1 MMNALRTILGD
12 KGEIA
17 LIAGMVG
24 ILIVLFT
31 PIPAPL
37 LDFLLLLNFSLGL
50 TVLLLTFYTE
60 KPLAFSTFPSILLI
74 ATLFRLSLNIAST
87 RLILEDADAG
97 KVIHAIG
104 QYVVGGNYIIGLV
117 VFLILIVV
125 QYVVV
130 TNGAQRVAEVAA
142 RFTLDSMPG
151 KQMSIDADMNMG
163 LIDEHEARDRR
174 LNIEREGNFYGA
186 MDGASKFVKGD
197 AIAGII
203 IVLIN
208 IIGGLTIGIVEHG
221 MGWSTALQT
230 YTLLTVGDG
239 IVTQIPAL
247 VIATATGIIVTRA
260 ATDARLGEQIVS
272 QLTEYPKT
280 FVMLGTA
287 LLVALALPGIPAV
300 PVLILL
306 GMVVLLSVVAW
317 RRRNGLIAKQDGKE
331 PEAEANKAESD
342 ELYSML
348 TVDPVEVAVGQD
360 LLALVGET
368 DGQFIERVQAFRKKL
383 AMDLGLVL
391 PTVRLRDSKKLGRNA
406 YRISIFGAK
415 VGEGA
420 LYPNKILAINPGGSR
435 ATLEGVETKDPSYG
449 LPATWLDKERQ
460 SEASALGYTV
470 VDPLTVLVTHFSELM
485 RQNSASL
492 LTRAETE
499 RLVNRVREVQPSL
512 ADELIPAVLG
522 ISDVQRV
529 LQQLL
534 REKVS
539 IRNIEF
545 ILEVLVDQ
553 GKVTRD
559 PDQLTEAVRQK
570 LGSLIC
576 QSLTNDA
583 GELYVLTLDPAL
595 EQAMVNSIRAVDDKA
610 SLVLEPKLMEQ
621 IVTSLAGQVEKMLG
635 KNLMPVLLCS
645 PSLRRH
651 TKALTERVLPH
662 LSVLSLSEI
671 PTTVSVRAFGMVRT

>member
-1 MMNALRTILGD
+1 MVGMLRTTIGNR
-12 KGEIA
+12 GEIA
-17 LIAGMVG
+17 LVVAMVG

-74 ATLFRLSLNIAST
+74 ATLLRLSLNIAST
-87 RLILEDADAG
+87 RLILEHADAG
-97 KVIHAIG
+97 RVIDAIG
-104 QYVVGGNYIIGLV
+104 TYVIGGNYVIGLV

-125 QYVVV
+125 QYIVV

-174 LNIEREGNFYGA
+174 LQIEREGNFYGA

-208 IIGGLTIGIVEHG
+208 IIGGLAIGIVQHG
-221 MGWSTALQT
+221 MGWSEALQT

-247 VIATATGIIVTRA
+247 VMATATGIIVTRA
-260 ATDARLGEQIVS
+260 ATDAQLGEQIVN
-272 QLTEYPKT
+272 QLTEHPKT
-280 FVMLGTA
+280 FVMLGIA
-287 LLVALALPGIPAV
+287 LLVALVLPGIPAFPILMLLV
-300 PVLILL
+300 GVGVL
-306 GMVVLLSVVAW
+306 GAVAW
-317 RRRNGLIAKQDGKE
+317 RRRHGE
-331 PEAEANKAESD
+331 PAMQESSAAGSAEEGAESE
-342 ELYSML
+342 ELYSL
-348 TVDPVEVAVGQD
+348 LAVDPVEVAVGQE

-368 DGQFIERVQAFRKKL
+368 DGQFVERVQAFRKKL
-383 AMDLGLVL
+383 ALELGLVI
-391 PTVRLRDSKKLGRNA
+391 PTVRLRDNKRLARNS
-406 YRISIFGAK
+406 YRISIFGTK
-415 VGEGA
+415 VGEGV
-420 LYPNKILAINPGGSR
+420 LYPNRILAIDPSGGR
-435 ATLEGVETKDPSYG
+435 VNLEGIQTKDPSYG
-449 LPATWLDKERQ
+449 LPASWLPLESQ
-460 SEASALGYTV
+460 SEAAAQGYTV

-485 RQNSASL
+485 RQNSAAL

-499 RLVNRVREVQPSL
+499 RLVNRVRTSQAGLVE
-512 ADELIPAVLG
+512 ELIPAVLG
-522 ISDVQRV
+522 LSDVQRV

-553 GKVTRD
+553 GKVSRD
-559 PDQLTEAVRQK
+559 PDHLTEAVRQK
-570 LGSLIC
+570 LGGQIC

-583 GELYVLTLDPAL
+583 GELHVLTLDPAL
-595 EQAMVNSIRAVDDKA
+595 EQAMASSIRAVDDKT
-610 SLVLEPKLMEQ
+610 SLVLEPKFMEQ
-621 IVTSLAGQVEKMLG
+621 IVTALAGQAEKMLG

-651 TKALTERVLPH
+651 AKALTERILPH
-662 LSVLSLSEI
+662 LSVLSLSEV
-671 PTTVSVRAFGMVRT
+671 PTTVSVKAFGMVRI

>member
-1 MMNALRTILGD
+1 MVGMLRATFGD
-12 KGEIA
+12 RGEIA
-17 LIAGMVG
+17 LVIGMVG

-87 RLILEDADAG
+87 RLILESADAG
-97 KVIHAIG
+97 RVIHAVG
-104 QYVVGGNYIIGLV
+104 TYVVGGNYVIGLV

-174 LNIEREGNFYGA
+174 LQIEREGNFYGA

-208 IIGGLTIGIVEHG
+208 IIGGLTIGMVQHG
-221 MGWSTALQT
+221 MGWSEALQT

-272 QLTEYPKT
+272 QLTEHPKT
-280 FVMLGTA
+280 FVMLGIA
-287 LLVALALPGIPAV
+287 LLVALVLPGIPAV
-300 PVLILL
+300 PILILL
-306 GMVVLLSVVAW
+306 GGVMLLSVLAW
-317 RRRNGLIAKQDGKE
+317 RRRASSAS
-331 PEAEANKAESD
+331 PEIKAADPKAGDSGSD
-342 ELYSML
+342 EVYSL
-348 TVDPVEVAVGQD
+348 LAVDPVEVAVGQE
-360 LLALVGET
+360 LLGLVGET
-368 DGQFIERVQAFRKKL
+368 DGQFVERVQAFRKKL
-383 AMDLGLVL
+383 ALDLGLVL
-391 PTVRLRDSKKLGRNA
+391 PTVRLRDSKKLARNA

-420 LYPNKILAINPGGSR
+420 LSPDRFLAINPGGTR
-435 ATLEGVETKDPSYG
+435 AALEGLPAKDPSYG
-449 LPATWLDKERQ
+449 LPAIWLPPESH

-485 RQNSASL
+485 KQNSAAL
-492 LTRAETE
+492 LSRAETE
-499 RLVNRVREVQPSL
+499 RLVARVRETQASL
-512 ADELIPAVLG
+512 VDELIPSVLSL
-522 ISDVQRV
+522 SDVQRV

-570 LGSLIC
+570 LGGLIC

-595 EQAMVNSIRAVDDKA
+595 EQAMSSSIRAVDDKA
-610 SLVLEPKLMEQ
+610 ALVLEPKLMEQ
-621 IVTSLAGQVEKMLG
+621 IVTALAGQVEKMLG

-671 PTTVSVRAFGMVRT
+671 PTTVSVRSFGMVRT